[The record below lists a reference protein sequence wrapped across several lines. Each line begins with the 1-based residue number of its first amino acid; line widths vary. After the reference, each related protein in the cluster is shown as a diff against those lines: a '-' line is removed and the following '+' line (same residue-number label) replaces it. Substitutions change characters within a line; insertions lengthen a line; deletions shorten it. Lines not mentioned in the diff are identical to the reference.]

1 MIKYLVP
8 AGAMAQLGV
17 YGAIT
22 KIAVVMMLFTQM
34 YRLAAEPFF
43 LADYRKSDF
52 VAMNAAAMKYYVMAS
67 MFIFL
72 GIALF
77 KDLFSLIVG
86 ADFREGIFILPVVL
100 GANVLSGVWLNLSFW
115 YKREER
121 TQLAVW
127 VTFTG
132 LFFTVVMN
140 VALVPALGYVG
151 AAWAR
156 LASEAAMVGV
166 SYWLNRRYYPT
177 PYDLR
182 RIGEYV
188 ALGLGVF
195 FASAVFARWLPVRGA
210 EYAVNGVLFGLF
222 GLFAVR
228 REHIDVGRL
237 LRSVVKR

>member
-1 MIKYLVP
+1 
-8 AGAMAQLGV
+8 
-17 YGAIT
+17 
-22 KIAVVMMLFTQM
+22 
-34 YRLAAEPFF
+34 
-43 LADYRKSDF
+43 
-52 VAMNAAAMKYYVMAS
+52 

-166 SYWLNRRYYPT
+166 SYWLNRRYTHALRPA
-177 PYDLR
+177 PYRRVCRAGAGRFLR
-182 RIGEYV
+182 QCGFRALAPRARRGICGERRV
-188 ALGLGVF
+188 VR
-195 FASAVFARWLPVRGA
+195 SVRPVRRAARAYRRGA
-210 EYAVNGVLFGLF
+210 AVAIG
-222 GLFAVR
+222 
-228 REHIDVGRL
+228 RETMN
-237 LRSVVKR
+237 

>member
-140 VALVPALGYVG
+140 VALVPALLPHALRPAPYRRVCRAG
-151 AAWAR
+151 AGRFLRQCGFRALAPRAR
-156 LASEAAMVGV
+156 RGICGE
-166 SYWLNRRYYPT
+166 RRVV
-177 PYDLR
+177 R
-182 RIGEYV
+182 SVR
-188 ALGLGVF
+188 
-195 FASAVFARWLPVRGA
+195 PVRRA
-210 EYAVNGVLFGLF
+210 ARAYRRRAAVAIG
-222 GLFAVR
+222 
-228 REHIDVGRL
+228 RETMN
-237 LRSVVKR
+237 

>member
-1 MIKYLVP
+1 M
-8 AGAMAQLGV
+8 
-17 YGAIT
+17 
-22 KIAVVMMLFTQM
+22 
-34 YRLAAEPFF
+34 
-43 LADYRKSDF
+43 
-52 VAMNAAAMKYYVMAS
+52 
-67 MFIFL
+67 
-72 GIALF
+72 
-77 KDLFSLIVG
+77 G

-195 FASAVFARWLPVRGA
+195 FASAVFRALAPRARRGICGERRVVRSVRPVRRA
-210 EYAVNGVLFGLF
+210 RAYRRRAAVAIG
-222 GLFAVR
+222 
-228 REHIDVGRL
+228 RETMN
-237 LRSVVKR
+237 

>member
-1 MIKYLVP
+1 
-8 AGAMAQLGV
+8 
-17 YGAIT
+17 
-22 KIAVVMMLFTQM
+22 MLFTQM

-52 VAMNAAAMKYYVMAS
+52 VAMNAATMKYYVMAS

-156 LASEAAMVGV
+156 LASEAAMVG
-166 SYWLNRRYYPT
+166 
-177 PYDLR
+177 
-182 RIGEYV
+182 
-188 ALGLGVF
+188 
-195 FASAVFARWLPVRGA
+195 
-210 EYAVNGVLFGLF
+210 
-222 GLFAVR
+222 
-228 REHIDVGRL
+228 
-237 LRSVVKR
+237 